1 MLETLKLSENFYQ
14 QYLNPIAKT
23 VEKYLLNEVNIQ
35 QELKTMYIKAVTG
48 GMRFRPILQ
57 YLGYL
62 VAQGETPE
70 ILTPYA
76 ASLEILHKASLIH
89 DDLIDQD
96 THRRGEVSFYSCF
109 GPEAAIAIGD
119 YLVALSLKVLF
130 HAQPPREY
138 WQRFI
143 LMHELLCEGELLEVC
158 CLGQEID
165 IFAAQ
170 KISQGKT
177 ASLIQFSL
185 SSGALLAGAPPK
197 IQTALDEYGLKL
209 GMVFQTINDLN
220 NLTGLDK
227 LVKGAALTDL
237 KKRRSSVPLAMLD
250 QKIKATEGQS
260 LWAKLDTLED
270 QELVFF
276 ISSLQKSAQQGEL
289 QEEVTVFCHKEMQA
303 ARNSLLELPPSKIRN
318 ILAAVSEEIF
328 SSWFWRPEKGRENSA
343 I

>member
-1 MLETLKLSENFYQ
+1 M
-14 QYLNPIAKT
+14 
-23 VEKYLLNEVNIQ
+23 
-35 QELKTMYIKAVTG
+35 
-48 GMRFRPILQ
+48 
-57 YLGYL
+57 
-62 VAQGETPE
+62 
-70 ILTPYA
+70 
-76 ASLEILHKASLIH
+76 
-89 DDLIDQD
+89 
-96 THRRGEVSFYSCF
+96 
-109 GPEAAIAIGD
+109 
-119 YLVALSLKVLF
+119 
-130 HAQPPREY
+130 
-138 WQRFI
+138 
-143 LMHELLCEGELLEVC
+143 
-158 CLGQEID
+158 
-165 IFAAQ
+165 
-170 KISQGKT
+170 
-177 ASLIQFSL
+177 
-185 SSGALLAGAPPK
+185 LAGAPPK

-250 QKIKATEGQS
+250 QKIKATEEQS

-276 ISSLQKSAQQGEL
+276 IS
-289 QEEVTVFCHKEMQA
+289 HKEMQA